1 MKKTLILLS
10 AILVLTYCKSKKEA
24 SAAAPAASDA
34 VILEVANKRWAGT
47 TQQKLNEGKSILFGQ
62 WTKCHEQ
69 KNIEKRSEKSWL
81 HEIDEMAPKA
91 KLSDAE
97 KLKLTKY
104 VLSFREAN
112 APK

>member
-1 MKKTLILLS
+1 MKKILILLP
-10 AILVLTYCKSKKEA
+10 ALAVFTYCKSKKEA
-24 SAAAPAASDA
+24 VASAPAASDA
-34 VILEVANKRWAGT
+34 VVLDIANKRWAGT
-47 TQQKLNEGKSILFGQ
+47 TQQELNEGKSILFGQ
-62 WTKCHEQ
+62 CTKCHDQ

-81 HEIDEMAPKA
+81 HEIDEMSPKA
-91 KLSDAE
+91 KLTDAE